1 MQGTWFVFHR
11 SRHSFQVVHAYS
23 WKETQTKKEN
33 AQVKEADSYFSQE
46 QRSNQQV
53 NIPNSASFRLVNSVV
68 QAKIYRKRGQPF
80 ALLISKLGGCVVYLC
95 LTPPCRLS
103 WGLELKLD
111 I

>member
-1 MQGTWFVFHR
+1 MSTLLGFGLYIGAASPHQTNNNTYAMQGTWFVFHR

-53 NIPNSASFRLVNSVV
+53 NIPNSA
-68 QAKIYRKRGQPF
+68 PF
-80 ALLISKLGGCVVYLC
+80 
-95 LTPPCRLS
+95 
-103 WGLELKLD
+103 
-111 I
+111 

>member
-1 MQGTWFVFHR
+1 MRGTWLVFHG

-53 NIPNSASFRLVNSVV
+53 NIPNSASLGWVNSVV
-68 QAKIYRKRGQPF
+68 QSKIYRKRGQPF
-80 ALLISKLGGCVVYLC
+80 ALQISKLGGCVVYLNS
-95 LTPPCRLS
+95 LPPCKLS
-103 WGLELKLD
+103 WGRELKLD